1 MLDPNWNVTV
11 YEAVW
16 QGMGIDVGMVQ
27 VPVLKQSQEVYIAL
41 LYNLS
46 LGEEYRLR
54 VRGINEDGPGNY
66 SEELVYRAEKCG
78 EW

>member
-1 MLDPNWNVTV
+1 M

-16 QGMGIDVGMVQ
+16 EQMGTVVGMVQ
-27 VPVLKQSQEVYIAL
+27 VPVLNQSQEVYKAL

-46 LGEEYRLR
+46 LGEEYQLR

-66 SEELVYRAEKCG
+66 SEELVYRAERCG
-78 EW
+78 E